1 MINNLFEILMYIFCP
16 CISWNKLQIKN
27 ILYYKGEAGLYL
39 KTDIFSY
46 YRNMQAIEVLA
57 YIMIEPSQTR
67 MIKFL
72 TKPIISLTKT
82 NQIENKMKWNSDN
95 ISESEI
101 NDFCQDFQKLKTNIK
116 KTNIEKR
123 LFTIVNNEID
133 HLIA

>member
-1 MINNLFEILMYIFCP
+1 
-16 CISWNKLQIKN
+16 
-27 ILYYKGEAGLYL
+27 
-39 KTDIFSY
+39 
-46 YRNMQAIEVLA
+46 
-57 YIMIEPSQTR
+57 MIEPSQTR
-67 MIKFL
+67 MINFL
-72 TKPIISLTKT
+72 TKPIISLTNT

>member
-1 MINNLFEILMYIFCP
+1 
-16 CISWNKLQIKN
+16 
-27 ILYYKGEAGLYL
+27 
-39 KTDIFSY
+39 
-46 YRNMQAIEVLA
+46 MQAIEVLA

-101 NDFCQDFQKLKTNIK
+101 NDFCQDFKKLKTNIK

>member
-1 MINNLFEILMYIFCP
+1 
-16 CISWNKLQIKN
+16 
-27 ILYYKGEAGLYL
+27 
-39 KTDIFSY
+39 
-46 YRNMQAIEVLA
+46 
-57 YIMIEPSQTR
+57 MIEPSQTR